1 MSAPRRVAV
10 EARIAEELPGLGALE
25 LPAPVTDGELR
36 STPALRMRLDRFAN
50 EFRGPRAVGL
60 RREPVT
66 AAYRRAFRQVGLDPD
81 LRPTPLERAALAR
94 MLDGGFLP
102 GGLVADALLVALLDT
117 GIPVWALDERALA
130 GALVLRQSVPES
142 MAAGRLVFA
151 DGRRPLVELFA
162 EPPGEIAPARGCAA
176 ARLYS
181 VTVPGGDCAPRR
193 RGARSR
199 RRDPRRRLMRA
210 EILVFDGV
218 EELDVV
224 GPYEVLARA
233 AASDPG
239 SVVRLVSLEGPR
251 AHQGQYGSVPR
262 VRARSPP
269 TPTC

>member
-1 MSAPRRVAV
+1 
-10 EARIAEELPGLGALE
+10 
-25 LPAPVTDGELR
+25 
-36 STPALRMRLDRFAN
+36 MRLDRFAN

-142 MAAGRLVFA
+142 IAAGRLVFA

-162 EPPGEIAPARGCAA
+162 EPPGETPLRAA
-176 ARLYS
+176 
-181 VTVPGGDCAPRR
+181 APRR
-193 RGARSR
+193 GCT
-199 RRDPRRRLMRA
+199 RLRFPGVTALHAGEALEAVA
-210 EILVFDGV
+210 EILVG
-218 EELDVV
+218 
-224 GPYEVLARA
+224 G
-233 AASDPG
+233 
-239 SVVRLVSLEGPR
+239 
-251 AHQGQYGSVPR
+251 
-262 VRARSPP
+262 
-269 TPTC
+269 